1 MKHAIHHIHFV
12 GIGGAGMSGIAE
24 VLFNLGYTIS
34 GSDLSDSVVLQ
45 RLARLGIQTCI
56 GHAAQNIAGADAVVT
71 STAVQQDN
79 PEVLAAREKRIPI
92 VPRAVMLA
100 ELMRLKQGIA
110 IAGTHGKTTTT
121 SLVTSVL
128 AEAGMDPTFVIGG
141 KLNSAGANAKLGSGD
156 YIVVEADES
165 DASFLNLLPVMAVV
179 TNIDAD
185 HMETYGHDFNN
196 LKKAF
201 VDFLHRMP
209 FYGVAVLCVD
219 SPAVREILPSV
230 TCPVTTYGFSE
241 DAQVRAINVRAVGG
255 QMHFTVQRRNGVS
268 FPDMD
273 IVLNQA
279 GEHNVL
285 NALSA
290 IAIAVEL
297 NVPDEAVQKA
307 LAEFRGVGRRFQ
319 RYGEDLRAG
328 DGGRFVLIDDY
339 GHHPVEMAATLAAAR
354 GAFPG
359 RRLVLA
365 FQPHRFTRT
374 RDCFEDFVK
383 VIGQA
388 DAVLLTEVYAAG
400 EAPIVAADGRSL
412 TRALRVAG
420 KVEPLFV
427 DEVVALPQ
435 AIVDNTRDGDVVL
448 CMGAGSIGAV
458 PGKVLE
464 VLQKEELY
472 AQEGR
477 SH

>member
-34 GSDLSDSVVLQ
+34 GSDLSDSAVLQ
-45 RLARLGIQTCI
+45 RLAHLGIRTYI
-56 GHAAQNIAGADAVVT
+56 GHAAQNIAHADAVVT
-71 STAVQQDN
+71 STAVQPDN

-128 AEAGMDPTFVIGG
+128 AEAGLDPTFVIGG

-185 HMETYGHDFNN
+185 HMETYGHDFNK

-255 QMHFTVQRRNGVS
+255 QMHFTVQRRNGVT

-290 IAIAVEL
+290 IAVAVEL
-297 NVPDEAVQKA
+297 NVPDDAVQKA
-307 LAEFRGVGRRFQ
+307 LAGFRGVGRRFQ

-354 GAFPG
+354 GAYPG

-412 TRALRVAG
+412 SRALRVAG

-427 DEVVALPQ
+427 DAVASLPQ
-435 AIVDNTRDGDVVL
+435 AIADNTRDGDVVL

-458 PGKVLE
+458 PGKVVE
-464 VLQKEELY
+464 MLQKEELY

>member
-128 AEAGMDPTFVIGG
+128 AEAGLDPTFVIGG

-255 QMHFTVQRRNGVS
+255 QMHFTVQRRNGVTL
-268 FPDMD
+268 PDLEV
-273 IVLNQA
+273 VLNLA

-464 VLQKEELY
+464 MLQKEELY